1 MSRKRVSARSGGSVV
16 SLEHNEGVCIKH
28 CLRILAVY
36 DRIIQGTADRDDC
49 AVFAY
54 YGIEQITRAQIAR
67 GADPLLALCLEWRT
81 SDPDDDTFFNN
92 IGQGD
97 RLEELLVERLGD
109 QVVLKQLK

>member
-1 MSRKRVSARSGGSVV
+1 MGRKRVSARSGGSVV

-28 CLRILAVY
+28 CLRILAAY
-36 DRIIQGTADRDDC
+36 DRIIQGTADRDDH

-54 YGIEQITRAQIAR
+54 YGIKQTTRRQIAQD
-67 GADPLLALCLEWRT
+67 ADPLLAICLEWRT
-81 SDPDDDTFFNN
+81 SDTNDTFFNN

-109 QVVLKQLK
+109 QVTLKQLK